1 MELEIMN
8 KIQIMQN
15 DIIMSQNQLII
26 SMLNKGS
33 IKEHT
38 ELSTRVYENIKIY
51 KSYIIKK
58 EIGDIKCSRI

>member
-8 KIQIMQN
+8 KMQIMQN

-26 SMLNKGS
+26 SMLNKAS

-51 KSYIIKK
+51 KSYIKDNK
-58 EIGDIKCSRI
+58 TEG